1 VASATYKGVRS
12 TLAAL
17 WIDRFAGSANCW
29 SSWARCLG
37 PSSASPWALIVEHA
51 ETSSAVAALGRE
63 RAAVL
68 AASPPSSQPPA
79 SRAASS
85 QDAADGSDT
94 SGNQRAQS
102 ADRADQRAGKA
113 DTKGESRGDKAG
125 GRGKKQPGKSKGN
138 DE

>member
-1 VASATYKGVRS
+1 VDRSLRRLGQLLVVMGALLGAVLGVA
-12 TLAAL
+12 L
-17 WIDRFAGSANCW
+17 
-29 SSWARCLG
+29 
-37 PSSASPWALIVEHA
+37 ALIVEHA

-79 SRAASS
+79 SQATSS
-85 QDAADGSDT
+85 QDAADGSDP
-94 SGNQRAQS
+94 SGNHRALS
-102 ADRADQRAGKA
+102 ADRADQRDGTA
-113 DTKGESRGDKAG
+113 DTKGESREDKGG